1 MIYMKTTNIL
11 LMKKQKFIGLS
22 VIIIL
27 LMVQPFRLK
36 NGKISFKNDEIYIY
50 F

>member
-1 MIYMKTTNIL
+1 MIYMKTTKNS
-11 LMKKQKFIGLS
+11 LMKKQKFIYLS

-36 NGKISFKNDEIYIY
+36 NGKISFENDEIFIS